1 MTCHYVKC
9 KARMCMACVS
19 LSSAPTCELCGLVST
34 SLVSGDL
41 GPTINAS
48 VLEHPFIINYSFI
61 TEAEHCMLCT
71 AHIAFQ
77 WQSSS
82 GNSSGQNNFISSCN
96 DKF

>member
-41 GPTINAS
+41 GPTINAR
-48 VLEHPFIINYSFI
+48 VLETNV
-61 TEAEHCMLCT
+61 
-71 AHIAFQ
+71 
-77 WQSSS
+77 
-82 GNSSGQNNFISSCN
+82 
-96 DKF
+96 